1 MSEDQNI
8 DQVVNG
14 ELCLLREAERERE
27 SDKSDTAS
35 KKKNTNAFV
44 VGYQTRLKKYRLSHI
59 NHVLISL

>member
-35 KKKNTNAFV
+35 KKKKYQRVCGRIPNTA
-44 VGYQTRLKKYRLSHI
+44 
-59 NHVLISL
+59 

>member
-27 SDKSDTAS
+27 SDKSDKSAS
-35 KKKNTNAFV
+35 KKKKNQRVCGRIPNTA
-44 VGYQTRLKKYRLSHI
+44 
-59 NHVLISL
+59 